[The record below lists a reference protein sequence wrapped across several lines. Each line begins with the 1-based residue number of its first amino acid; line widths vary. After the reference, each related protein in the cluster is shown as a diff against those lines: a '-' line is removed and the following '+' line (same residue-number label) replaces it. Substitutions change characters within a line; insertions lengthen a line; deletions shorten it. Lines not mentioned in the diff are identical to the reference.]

1 MRTVKTS
8 SIAEVVERLCLD
20 VNVHLPDDVAASLQK
35 AFAEEESALGRKVLS
50 QLRANAEIAAHSGMV
65 LCQDTGMVVVF
76 VEVGQNVQLEGVAL
90 EDAINT
96 GVREAYRKGFFRN
109 SVVADPLRR
118 TNTKDNTPA
127 VIHTR
132 IVAGD
137 RVRVQVAP
145 KGFGSENMSRLG
157 MLKPSGGR
165 EAVVNFVVETVSLA
179 GGNPC
184 PPIIVGVGLG
194 GTMEMAALLAKE
206 ALLLPLDVRNPDE
219 YLQELEEDMLKKIN
233 QLGIGPQGF
242 GGRATAFAVRVKTYP
257 THIAGLPVAVN
268 INCHAARHGE
278 LWI

>member
-8 SIAEVVERLCLD
+8 SIAEVVEKLCLD
-20 VNVHLPDDVAASLQK
+20 VNVRLPDDVAASLQK
-35 AFAEEESALGRKVLS
+35 AFVEEESALGRKILS
-50 QLRANAEIAAHSGMV
+50 QLRENAEVATHSGMV

-90 EDAINT
+90 EDAINI
-96 GVREAYRKGFFRN
+96 GVRAAYRKGFFRN

-118 TNTKDNTPA
+118 TNTTDNTPA

-132 IVAGD
+132 IVSGD

-165 EAVVNFVVETVSLA
+165 KAVVDFVVETVSLA

-194 GTMEMAALLAKE
+194 GTMEKAALLAKE

-242 GGRATAFAVRVKTYP
+242 GGRATALSVRVKTYP